1 MTFLGPC
8 QSPRTRLAHLVPSLP
23 ACLSCPAGETHKAGN
38 GMDEKKKKSE
48 RKRVVPLLSPN
59 DEE

>member
-1 MTFLGPC
+1 LGHAN
-8 QSPRTRLAHLVPSLP
+8 RHALAWPTWSLP
-23 ACLSCPAGETHKAGN
+23 SFLFCPAGETHKAGS

-48 RKRVVPLLSPN
+48 RKRAVPLLSPN

>member
-1 MTFLGPC
+1 MPIATHSPGPPGPFL
-8 QSPRTRLAHLVPSLP
+8 PSFLF
-23 ACLSCPAGETHKAGN
+23 CPAGGTHKAGS

>member
-1 MTFLGPC
+1 MDRDYTE
-8 QSPRTRLAHLVPSLP
+8 RTS
-23 ACLSCPAGETHKAGN
+23 SDE
-38 GMDEKKKKSE
+38 MDEKKKKSE